1 MSLTYSFGQKRQVLS
16 LNEIQLKIITKLK
29 LPLSIIFFII
39 KILISGKLKEI
50 LLFLDADYALVEGRA
65 NVRLYCKNLEG
76 KTFVVLDENFKPYFY
91 VLPQENKVSEIK
103 DKIKSLNKEK
113 LGIGFLE
120 VEVVEKI
127 WQGKRTKIL
136 KVNIDNPRKI
146 PDVRDEIKDWEGV
159 EETFEYD
166 VVFYKRYII
175 DKQIEPMGWIEVEGE
190 KVENKEGYLVDEI
203 IKANSIK
210 PLEKEKMINF
220 KVLAFDTEFIEDNGK
235 HHLIMLSLF
244 SSDGTKKVITS
255 KTWENQPT
263 YVESVKGEKEIIEK
277 FLEIVRKM
285 DPDFICTYNGD
296 NFDFPRLKERS
307 EELKVP
313 LKLGRDVSTLHLV
326 RRGRISSARIK
337 GRVHIDLF
345 DFIDH
350 ILSASMKSEVL
361 TLNEV
366 AQELLGIGKKELE
379 YKEMI
384 EIWSKK
390 EQMEK
395 LAEYSLHDS
404 FLTFKLSELI
414 LPQIFALCRLTGLL
428 PFDAC
433 RNTYSQLVE
442 AFYTRKAFSD
452 NVLVPNRPKTEEIE
466 RRKMAPVYKGAI
478 VIEPKK
484 GIHSDILVFDFKS
497 LYPTI
502 ICTHNISPE
511 TFNCPHEEC
520 EKKNRVPETNWHFC
534 IKTKGFIPKHLEDL
548 IKERQKIKKKMK
560 NLKRE
565 SEEYKLLDN
574 RQFALKTIANASYGY
589 FGFVGAKWYK
599 RECGASTAAFG
610 RYYITSVIEE
620 AKKVGF
626 EIIYG
631 DTDSLMVKYP
641 EKLSREKL
649 EEVGENFARSVN
661 DKLPGIIELE
671 FRGLYEGGIFVA
683 RERGEVGAK
692 KRYALLDYNG
702 NIEIR
707 GYEAVRRDWCELSK
721 KIQRDLLITV
731 LKDKDPNKAVQMVQ
745 ETIKKI
751 KEGKVELEDLAI
763 FEQITRPLSQYEQ
776 IGPHV
781 KVAQKARDRGRPVA
795 EGSVVGFVITKGKG
809 SIAERAEPIEDV
821 KPGQYDP
828 DYYIHHQILPASM
841 RVLKALGITE
851 EEILSGKK
859 QKRILSFYK

>member
-1 MSLTYSFGQKRQVLS
+1 
-16 LNEIQLKIITKLK
+16 
-29 LPLSIIFFII
+29 
-39 KILISGKLKEI
+39 LKEI
-50 LLFLDADYALVEGRA
+50 LLLLDADYTLLEDKPT
-65 NVRLYCKNLEG
+65 VRLYCKNLEG
-76 KTFVVLDENFKPYFY
+76 KTFLVLDQNFKPYFY
-91 VLPQENKVSEIK
+91 VLPKKDKLHEIK
-103 DKIKSLNKEK
+103 KKIESLEKEK
-113 LGIGFLE
+113 LGINFLE

-127 WQGKRTKIL
+127 WQGEKIKL
-136 KVNIDNPRKI
+136 IKVIIDNPRRI
-146 PDVRDEIKDWEGV
+146 PDVRDSVKDWDGV

-166 VVFYKRYII
+166 VPLYKRYIV

-190 KVENKEGYLVDEI
+190 KISNKEGYLVDEI
-203 IKANSIK
+203 IRINSIK
-210 PLEKEKMINF
+210 PVEQEKKINF
-220 KVLAFDTEFIEDNGK
+220 KVLSFDTEFIEENGK
-235 HHLIMLSLF
+235 SKLIMLSIF

-255 KTWENQPT
+255 KTWEGQPS
-263 YVESVKGEKEIIEK
+263 YVESVKEEKEIIER
-277 FLEIVRKM
+277 FLEIVKNG
-285 DPDFICTYNGD
+285 DIDFICSYNGD
-296 NFDFPRLKERS
+296 NFDFPKLKERA

-313 LKLGRDVSTLHLV
+313 LKLGRDNSLVHLV

-337 GRVHIDLF
+337 GRVHVDLF

-366 AQELLGIGKKELE
+366 AQELLGIGKKEME
-379 YKEMI
+379 YKEMV

-390 EQMEK
+390 EQMER
-395 LAEYSLHDS
+395 LVEYSLHDS

-428 PFDAC
+428 AFDVC

-442 AFYTRKAFSD
+442 AFYTRRAFSD

-466 RRKMAPVYKGAI
+466 KRKMAPVYKGAI

-484 GIHSDILVFDFKS
+484 GIHSDILVFDFRS

-511 TFNCPHEEC
+511 TFNCTHTEC
-520 EKKNRVPETNWHFC
+520 EKKNKVPETNWHFC

-548 IKERQKIKKKMK
+548 IKERQEIKKRMK
-560 NLKRE
+560 RLKKE
-565 SEEYKLLDN
+565 SEEYKLLNN

-620 AKKVGF
+620 AKRVGF

-631 DTDSLMVKYP
+631 DTDSLMAKYP
-641 EKLSREKL
+641 EKLSKEKL
-649 EEVGENFARSVN
+649 IEIGEKFAEMIN
-661 DKLPGIIELE
+661 NKLPGIIELE
-671 FRGLYEGGIFVA
+671 FRDLYEGGIFVA

-692 KRYALLDYNG
+692 KRYALLDYSG

-721 KIQRDLLITV
+721 KIQRDVLITI
-731 LKDKDPNKAVQMVQ
+731 LREKNPGKAIQIVRD
-745 ETIKKI
+745 TIKKI
-751 KEGKVELEDLAI
+751 KEGKVNLEDLVI
-763 FEQITRPLSQYEQ
+763 WEQITRPLNQYEQ

-781 KVAQKARDRGRPVA
+781 KAAQKARMRGKPIA
-795 EGSVVGFVITKGKG
+795 EGSVIGFIITKGKG
-809 SIAERAEPIEDV
+809 SISDRAEPVEDV
-821 KPGQYDP
+821 KPDQYDP
-828 DYYIHHQILPASM
+828 EYYIEHQIIPASM
-841 RVLKALGITE
+841 RVLKALGITKE
-851 EEILSGKK
+851 DILSDKK
-859 QKRILSFYK
+859 QKKILSFFK

>member
-1 MSLTYSFGQKRQVLS
+1 VLKK
-16 LNEIQLKIITKLK
+16 N
-29 LPLSIIFFII
+29 
-39 KILISGKLKEI
+39 
-50 LLFLDADYALVEGRA
+50 LLLLDADYDLIEGKA
-65 NVRLYCKNLEG
+65 TIRLYCKNLEG
-76 KTFVVLDENFKPYFY
+76 KTSLVLDQNFKPYFY
-91 VLPQENKVSEIK
+91 VLPKKNKVYEVK
-103 DKIKSLNKEK
+103 KKMEKLEKEK
-113 LGIGFLE
+113 LGINFLE
-120 VEVVEKI
+120 IEIVEKL
-127 WQGKRTKIL
+127 WQAEEVKLL
-136 KVNIDNPRKI
+136 KVIIDNPRKI
-146 PDVRDEIKDWEGV
+146 HDVRDAVKDWDDV

-166 VVFYKRYII
+166 VVFYKRYIT

-190 KVENKEGYLVDEI
+190 KIENREEYLVDEV
-203 IKANSIK
+203 IKANSVKPIK
-210 PLEKEKMINF
+210 QAKMTNF
-220 KVLAFDTEFIEDNGK
+220 KVLAFDTEFIEENGK
-235 HHLIMLSLF
+235 SKLIMLSIF
-244 SSDGTKKVITS
+244 SNNGSKKVITS
-255 KTWENQPT
+255 KSWESQPS

-277 FLEIVRKM
+277 FLEIVKKD
-285 DPDFICTYNGD
+285 DPDFICSYNGD
-296 NFDFPRLKERS
+296 NFDFPKLKERA
-307 EELKVP
+307 EELKIP
-313 LKLGRDVSTLHLV
+313 LKLGRDNSTVHLV

-366 AQELLGIGKKELE
+366 AQELLGIGKKEME
-379 YKEMI
+379 YKEMV

-390 EQMEK
+390 EQMER

-414 LPQIFALCRLTGLL
+414 LPQIFALCELTGLL
-428 PFDAC
+428 PFDVC

-442 AFYTRKAFSD
+442 AFYTRRAFSD

-484 GIHSDILVFDFKS
+484 GIHSDILVFDFRS

-502 ICTHNISPE
+502 IVTHNISPE
-511 TFNCPHEEC
+511 TFNCSHAEC
-520 EKKNRVPETNWHFC
+520 EKKNKVPETNWHFC
-534 IKTKGFIPKHLEDL
+534 TKIKGFIPKHLEDL
-548 IKERQKIKKKMK
+548 IRERQEVKKKMK
-560 NLKRE
+560 EVKKE
-565 SEEYKLLDN
+565 SEEYKFLNN

-620 AKKVGF
+620 AKKIGF

-631 DTDSLMVKYP
+631 DTDSLMVRYP
-641 EKLSREKL
+641 EKIPKEKL
-649 EEVGENFARSVN
+649 KEIGENFVESVN

-683 RERGEVGAK
+683 REKGEVGAK
-692 KRYALLDYNG
+692 KRYALLDYEG

-721 KIQRDLLITV
+721 KIQRDLLITI
-731 LKDKDPNKAVQMVQ
+731 LKDKNPNKAVQIVR
-745 ETIKKI
+745 ETIKRI
-751 KEGKVELEDLAI
+751 KEGKVKLEDLVI

-781 KVAQKARDRGRPVA
+781 RAAQKAKERGRQIF
-795 EGSVVGFVITKGKG
+795 EGSVIGFVITKGKG
-809 SIAERAEPIEDV
+809 SVSERAEPVEDV
-821 KPGQYDP
+821 KPDQYDP
-828 DYYIHHQILPASM
+828 EYYIEHQILPASM
-841 RVLKALGITE
+841 RVLKAIGITKE
-851 EEILSGKK
+851 DILSDKK
-859 QKRILSFYK
+859 QKKILSFFKR